1 MEIHRENRGKLV
13 LPKRKQIET
22 PPWGTENRLFTEKQ
36 GGTVHEWVNHRE
48 GPSLGLVLGLKGVRH
63 GRVPRTQVG
72 TGPPS
77 PQRTNRLLRQ
87 KELMLRCWPSWHLH
101 SEVFFRKDMT
111 TAARLG
117 GVVKS
122 GSSLWEEGGG
132 RISIKL
138 ATMLKPMAESCDFSH
153 PA

>member
-1 MEIHRENRGKLV
+1 
-13 LPKRKQIET
+13 
-22 PPWGTENRLFTEKQ
+22 
-36 GGTVHEWVNHRE
+36 
-48 GPSLGLVLGLKGVRH
+48 
-63 GRVPRTQVG
+63 
-72 TGPPS
+72 
-77 PQRTNRLLRQ
+77 
-87 KELMLRCWPSWHLH
+87 
-101 SEVFFRKDMT
+101 MT

-138 ATMLKPMAESCDFSH
+138 ATMLRPMAESCDFSH